1 MIGFGVSAALGVE
14 EGRCLQRPGSR
25 ERLPSKDFHA
35 DDDQMKILF
44 AFFCWRRP
52 AGPRVT
58 TPLEF
63 RAADPILFSLEK
75 FSLLHP
81 RCSLAHPGLDL
92 RLDRVPF
99 LYSK

>member
-1 MIGFGVSAALGVE
+1 MIGFGVSAALGPGGL

-52 AGPRVT
+52 AGRPCHNS
-58 TPLEF
+58 
-63 RAADPILFSLEK
+63 A
-75 FSLLHP
+75 
-81 RCSLAHPGLDL
+81 
-92 RLDRVPF
+92 
-99 LYSK
+99 